1 MAVKR
6 HKMRYSLNRRKLNIA
21 VQMEITMKNY
31 VPLDYPVTCIGK
43 LHLLDLKWGLTIN
56 RIIQEK

>member
-1 MAVKR
+1 
-6 HKMRYSLNRRKLNIA
+6 MRYSLNKRKLNIA
-21 VQMEITMKNY
+21 VQMEITMENY
-31 VPLDYPVTCIGK
+31 VPLDYLVTCIGK